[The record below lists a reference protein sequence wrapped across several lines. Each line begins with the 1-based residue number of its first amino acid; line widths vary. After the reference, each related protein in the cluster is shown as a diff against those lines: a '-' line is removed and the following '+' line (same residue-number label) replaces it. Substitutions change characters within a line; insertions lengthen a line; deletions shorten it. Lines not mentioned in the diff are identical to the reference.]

1 MVTKWNI
8 AGLKLMYKKSLC
20 IFKGE
25 FIQTRGVRSMEI
37 WDSVPVKNFIV
48 SVIHLQ
54 IDIGNDVLNSLLD
67 FIDSGV
73 ENLSRVQSSQKS
85 S

>member
-1 MVTKWNI
+1 
-8 AGLKLMYKKSLC
+8 MYKKSLC

-54 IDIGNDVLNSLLD
+54 IGLRNIFLRNLLD
-67 FIDSGV
+67 LIDSDV
-73 ENLSRVQSSQKS
+73 DKISTD
-85 S
+85 

>member
-1 MVTKWNI
+1 
-8 AGLKLMYKKSLC
+8 
-20 IFKGE
+20 
-25 FIQTRGVRSMEI
+25 MEM